1 MYTTSFCLT
10 LPDPVYFVIR
20 ISLYT
25 IYPIVAR
32 RAWPTGF
39 VQPSGR
45 LRRASEGILH
55 TRKKCARVGHNPTTL
70 PYDIEVI
77 LSMSHYS
84 RSYELGFEC
93 Y

>member
-45 LRRASEGILH
+45 LRRASEGISCIQG
-55 TRKKCARVGHNPTTL
+55 RSARG
-70 PYDIEVI
+70 
-77 LSMSHYS
+77 
-84 RSYELGFEC
+84 
-93 Y
+93 